1 MPESEETKTVEVSVF
16 WRWEDNKEME
26 VPADMELSEVRDMIV
41 WDDDFDPTNACLVE
55 FDVYRVEDEERNEWE
70 L

>member
-1 MPESEETKTVEVSVF
+1 MKETKTVEVSVF
-16 WRWEDNKEME
+16 WRWEDNREME
-26 VPADMELSEVRDMIV
+26 VPADMELSEGRDMIV

-55 FDVYRVEDEERNEWE
+55 FDVYRVEDTERNEWE